1 MTGNGSGVQAE
12 REEAGGGEPMR
23 VIAGSAKGHRLISL
37 KGTDTRPTLDR
48 VKESLFSVIA
58 SYVPEARVLD
68 LFSGSG
74 SLAIEALSR
83 GAASALCVER
93 SRQAVR
99 VIHKNL
105 ELTCLA
111 SKAEVWPIDVRS
123 ALRRLAKSDRRFDLV
138 FADPPYHAG
147 WAPQVVADCAACGIV
162 DTGGLLVVEHGFQ
175 EELESSVENL
185 ALIRLLT
192 YGDTR
197 LSIYQAGEKTV

>member
-1 MTGNGSGVQAE
+1 
-12 REEAGGGEPMR
+12 MR
-23 VIAGSAKGHRLISL
+23 VIAGSAKGRRLISL

-58 SYVPEARVLD
+58 GYLAGARVLD

-83 GAASALCVER
+83 GAVHALCVER
-93 SRQAVR
+93 SRPAVR
-99 VIHKNL
+99 VIYKNL
-105 ELTCLA
+105 ELTRLA
-111 SKAEVWPIDVRS
+111 DKAEVWPLDVRT
-123 ALRRLAKSDRRFDLV
+123 ALRRLAQSERRFDLV

-147 WAPQVVADCAACGIV
+147 LAPQVVSDCAAYGIV
-162 DTGGLLVVEHGFQ
+162 DTGGLLVVEHGFR

-185 ALIRLLT
+185 AMIRLLT

-197 LSIYQAGEKTV
+197 ISIYQAGEKVG

>member
-1 MTGNGSGVQAE
+1 
-12 REEAGGGEPMR
+12 MR

-37 KGTDTRPTLDR
+37 KGTHTRPTLDR

-58 SYVPEARVLD
+58 GYLPEARVLD

-83 GAASALCVER
+83 GAGSALCVER

-105 ELTCLA
+105 ELTRLA

-123 ALRRLAKSDRRFDLV
+123 ALRRLAESERRFDLV

-147 WAPQVVADCAACGIV
+147 LARQVVADCAEYGIV
-162 DTGGLLVVEHGFQ
+162 EPDGLLVVEHGFE

-185 ALIRLLT
+185 VMIRLLT

-197 LSIYQAGEKTV
+197 MSIYRAESA